1 VVKFTLATDTSGNE
15 QGTILLNLKNGV
27 LAYYD
32 KDKNIAQDSPNRS
45 LNLISGVVNNFTIA
59 GGTW

>member
-1 VVKFTLATDTSGNE
+1 MITKNHIPNIHI
-15 QGTILLNLKNGV
+15 QILLNLKNGV